1 MPVFAPKTFPDFFER
16 MLARVVAR
24 TALTDLESGGV
35 ISTVCGGVARELDDI
50 SYQIVALQN
59 LWDLD
64 TATGA
69 DLDARAADANP
80 DEISRQAA
88 VAATGTV
95 VFGRTNTAA
104 AVTVPIGTI
113 VAVVGGSPT
122 YQTTAAVT
130 LGIGVAESAAV
141 GIVAVEAGSAGNCDP
156 ADLTATPPTG
166 ILEIVVNLAGI
177 ETVRN
182 DTSCAGGQ
190 DRESDQSLRNRV
202 RAYLRSLSRG
212 TPEALRSAV
221 LGVTVSGYGRIVI
234 ADVEEL
240 AVPNYGK
247 VYVWI
252 DDGTGNTGFT
262 ANNGGAAETVIDPAA
277 GGEIRLDLSRNALVP
292 TIPPVVTWRDHNNYN
307 GAGVDVIHTLQI
319 GVPGVDLPA
328 AYDYSVNYASGR
340 ITINPGGPTGIP
352 DAATSTANV
361 AGLQPG
367 DALFAAYT
375 YYEGLIAEAQKIIDG
390 DPADRTN
397 YPGYRAAGTYVEV
410 RPPTVYIQAIAA
422 TITLEPGYEYAT
434 VSAQAAAALER
445 YVNGLSING
454 DVILSELVNAAQ
466 SVAGV
471 FDVVFSQPD
480 QTAPNPNV
488 IIGAGEL
495 ARTSSAQI
503 TLTGA

>member
-35 ISTVCGGVARELDDI
+35 ISTVCGGSPRVRRHFI
-50 SYQIVALQN
+50 SNCRPSKSLGS
-59 LWDLD
+59 D

-262 ANNGGAAETVIDPAA
+262 ANNGEPQ
-277 GGEIRLDLSRNALVP
+277 RL
-292 TIPPVVTWRDHNNYN
+292 
-307 GAGVDVIHTLQI
+307 
-319 GVPGVDLPA
+319 
-328 AYDYSVNYASGR
+328 
-340 ITINPGGPTGIP
+340 
-352 DAATSTANV
+352 
-361 AGLQPG
+361 
-367 DALFAAYT
+367 
-375 YYEGLIAEAQKIIDG
+375 
-390 DPADRTN
+390 
-397 YPGYRAAGTYVEV
+397 
-410 RPPTVYIQAIAA
+410 
-422 TITLEPGYEYAT
+422 
-434 VSAQAAAALER
+434 
-445 YVNGLSING
+445 
-454 DVILSELVNAAQ
+454 
-466 SVAGV
+466 
-471 FDVVFSQPD
+471 
-480 QTAPNPNV
+480 
-488 IIGAGEL
+488 
-495 ARTSSAQI
+495 
-503 TLTGA
+503 